1 MTIWLNEK
9 KNIYKWMNY
18 CLGDWKKWMK
28 KWIKNEKRR
37 YKYKSEW
44 VNEKRMCKWMICLID
59 EWKPNELLN

>member
-1 MTIWLNEK
+1 
-9 KNIYKWMNY
+9 MNY